1 MLFLQQIISRRHLVL
16 GGNPGPPT
24 VLAHARTA
32 SASAVLA
39 LFSAVLVGKN
49 PRTAKGAL
57 PPETGS
63 LRRVIDSPYPHR
75 YHSKG
80 SLSILINAMFPMST
94 GQGASLDTPGAATI
108 ESSPHA
114 RAMGRSPGRA
124 KCSRPRG
131 HSDLSVGSAVKLLF
145 TTTPLGWVVAPS
157 PAAGSCPV
165 RGRGERT

>member
-1 MLFLQQIISRRHLVL
+1 MSCTKPTGRVTRRKAPLAAFAVFAANYQPSTSRSRRKSWTAD
-16 GGNPGPPT
+16 G
-24 VLAHARTA
+24 LAHARTA

-57 PPETGS
+57 PSETGS

-80 SLSILINAMFPMST
+80 SLSILINAMFLMST

-114 RAMGRSPGRA
+114 RAMGRSQAGR
-124 KCSRPRG
+124 
-131 HSDLSVGSAVKLLF
+131 SALAL
-145 TTTPLGWVVAPS
+145 VAILIFLW
-157 PAAGSCPV
+157 A
-165 RGRGERT
+165 R